1 MILFCILKINIVKKI
16 MARKAEF
23 SINAQSVMAELKK
36 VGVQFDGR
44 AGGGGKDYYAL
55 KWTVCA

>member
-1 MILFCILKINIVKKI
+1 